1 MEDEDKAIMEDE
13 KVDIS
18 NAFQKAYG
26 WFVVVNRVTDNDI
39 TKHDFIYKKNITEV
53 LNQLCF
59 LIDYDKEQIRLQKKA
74 QNGF

>member
-53 LNQLCF
+53 LNQLSF